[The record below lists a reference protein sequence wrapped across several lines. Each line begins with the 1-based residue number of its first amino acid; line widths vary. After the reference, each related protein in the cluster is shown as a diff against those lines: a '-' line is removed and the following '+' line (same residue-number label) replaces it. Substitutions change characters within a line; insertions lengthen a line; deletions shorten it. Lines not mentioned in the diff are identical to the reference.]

1 MGSTFIISIHPLCIC
16 QSPVPKP
23 AQGGCCNF
31 TRSFF
36 SISSINRRTSA
47 TLQSSDRSILYL
59 QRSITFSMVSIGHSP
74 PLSMSHVAETR
85 LLEVDERCQSSGIST
100 LFFTLL
106 LERTA
111 LNAEPDNHKCTQH
124 HAQSRN
130 DLLNSHVSPN
140 PVFNVPRLDK
150 FLMDVPAPLADP
162 AEIVMSTFV
171 CPLTRTR
178 H

>member
-31 TRSFF
+31 TCAFF
-36 SISSINRRTSA
+36 SISSINLSISA

-59 QRSITFSMVSIGHSP
+59 QRSITFSMGSIGHSP
-74 PLSMSHVAETR
+74 PLSMSHVTETR
-85 LLEVDERCQSSGIST
+85 LLEVDDRRQSSGIST
-100 LFFTLL
+100 LFFALL

-111 LNAEPDNHKCTQH
+111 FNSEPDNHKCTQH
-124 HAQSRN
+124 HTQACN
-130 DLLNSHVSPN
+130 DLLTSHVSPN

-150 FLMDVPAPLADP
+150 FLMDVPAPLANP
-162 AEIVMSTFV
+162 AEIVVPTLV
-171 CPLTRTR
+171 CPLTRT
-178 H
+178 